1 MKTINK
7 ILLAVGILLAAF
19 LVYYQLRFQ
28 HFKITTESMY
38 GNFLIGDILLFDKKW
53 DTIKTKDIVAFNT
66 SFIDATVCSRVVGL
80 PNDKIEIKDGS
91 LLINKL
97 PLQIDGVQFEYSIL
111 SSVALNEKQLIKRKL
126 LLEPFTY
133 KDIYGNYRAFLNDK
147 NLPKIKEINGVGKV
161 KKVLHPM
168 SYQYLKSE
176 TTIFPNNKNYDWS
189 RDNFGEI
196 TVPKMGVKIELNP
209 INLPLY
215 IQLIQQETEQSIT
228 EIEKFKS
235 YVFKKDYYFMIS
247 DNRHNSV
254 DSRYFG
260 FVSKSDIIGVYK
272 TKIYSKE

>member
-38 GNFLIGDILLFDKKW
+38 CNFLIGDILLFDKKL

-66 SFIDATVCSRVVGL
+66 PFIDATVCSRVVGL

-133 KDIYGNYRAFLNDK
+133 KDIYGNYRAYLNDK
-147 NLPKIKEINGVGKV
+147 NLQKIKKINGVGKV
-161 KKVLHPM
+161 IKVLHPM